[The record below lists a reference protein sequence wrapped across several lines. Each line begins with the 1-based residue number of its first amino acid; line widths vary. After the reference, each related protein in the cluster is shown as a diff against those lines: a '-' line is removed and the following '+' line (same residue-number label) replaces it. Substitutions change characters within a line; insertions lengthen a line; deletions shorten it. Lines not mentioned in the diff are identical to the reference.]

1 MKKNS
6 LYDLLTN
13 PYVILVLLLI
23 LCIFNSLFL
32 SINYDEHLWSYI
44 GRIWNRHGIPPYV
57 GAVENKTPGI
67 FILYAISDFLLEGN
81 IFFIRFIGVFSTLFS
96 AWLLYKICLKLYD
109 KLAGIF
115 CMILFGLSTC
125 WYLLDGYCFSHPEV
139 FMVLFSVLALYF
151 ILKSN
156 NIESMKPYLFLAGM
170 SIGMAISFKQ
180 IALTTFLA
188 LILFF
193 LLYTANGF
201 LLKNKIR
208 GVFLFLL
215 GCLASMALSYLI
227 LCFNG
232 VSLYDYFEGAWLI
245 LLNSGSKAPNFKV
258 HIDNFWNNLIA
269 SKFVIFYLFIALFF
283 FQKQLQQKPFFWGI
297 VLFFVLDFV
306 GVNAS
311 GYYYGHQIKQVIPS
325 LSIIAGIVMS
335 NLKTNNFYLKMINP
349 KLSIY
354 IIVILFFPYKQTYLT
369 TKYLLN
375 PPDSSSK
382 ELSSWIRD
390 NTNEADFIYI
400 LGGDEKLVDALSE
413 SGRVSSSK
421 YFNSIFITEDKYRKV
436 IYSDLVSKPP
446 KVILKLV
453 NDSIYVHQVYG
464 SEIEGFLKKEYNFY
478 EIINGIEI
486 YKLNRKG

>member
-1 MKKNS
+1 
-6 LYDLLTN
+6 LL
-13 PYVILVLLLI
+13 
-23 LCIFNSLFL
+23 
-32 SINYDEHLWSYI
+32 
-44 GRIWNRHGIPPYV
+44 
-57 GAVENKTPGI
+57 
-67 FILYAISDFLLEGN
+67 
-81 IFFIRFIGVFSTLFS
+81 
-96 AWLLYKICLKLYD
+96 
-109 KLAGIF
+109 
-115 CMILFGLSTC
+115 
-125 WYLLDGYCFSHPEV
+125 
-139 FMVLFSVLALYF
+139 
-151 ILKSN
+151 
-156 NIESMKPYLFLAGM
+156 
-170 SIGMAISFKQ
+170 
-180 IALTTFLA
+180 
-188 LILFF
+188 
-193 LLYTANGF
+193 
-201 LLKNKIR
+201 
-208 GVFLFLL
+208 
-215 GCLASMALSYLI
+215 
-227 LCFNG
+227 
-232 VSLYDYFEGAWLI
+232 
-245 LLNSGSKAPNFKV
+245 
-258 HIDNFWNNLIA
+258 
-269 SKFVIFYLFIALFF
+269 F